1 MMKMPTRE
9 QARKIWGI
17 IFVLPTFLFIFLFM
31 VYPLI
36 YSFYISLSDYNFV
49 YDVAPKFVGLKNYF
63 KAFADPTFI
72 VSMKNTFCF
81 AGLFF
86 VLVMVISFL
95 IALLLYYCNHFSWF
109 FRTSIFIPIVI
120 PISLV
125 CILFSWMFAENFGIV
140 NYFLSDVLHLPQWA
154 HAWLTDP
161 KTAMDI
167 VILVSLW
174 CCIGF
179 ETILFLAGLQGI
191 SSDLFEAAAVD
202 GATGWRKVFYI
213 ILPNLK
219 ETYVIT
225 GIWAILQGLKVF
237 VQPMVLTQGGPG
249 NATLVMYMH
258 IYNNAFLHFDL
269 GYAAALAFIL
279 SVIIL
284 FFSILNL
291 KLSSSK

>member
-1 MMKMPTRE
+1 MMMPTRK
-9 QARKIWGI
+9 QARKIWGM

-49 YDVAPKFVGLKNYF
+49 YDVAPKFAGFKNYI
-63 KAFADPTFI
+63 KAFSDPTFI
-72 VSMKNTFCF
+72 LSMKNTFYF
-81 AGLFF
+81 AGVFF

-95 IALLLYYCNHFSWF
+95 IALLLYYCNRFSWF

-125 CILFSWMFAENFGIV
+125 CILFSWMFSENFGII
-140 NYFLSDVLHLPQWA
+140 NYFLSDVLHLPNLA
-154 HAWLTDP
+154 HAWLTDQ

-174 CCIGF
+174 SSIGF
-179 ETILFLAGLQGI
+179 ETILFLAGLQSI
-191 SSDLFEAAAVD
+191 SSDLFEAASVD
-202 GATGWRKVFYI
+202 GATGWRKIFYI

-269 GYAAALAFIL
+269 GYAAAMAFIL

-291 KLSSSK
+291 KLSSSN